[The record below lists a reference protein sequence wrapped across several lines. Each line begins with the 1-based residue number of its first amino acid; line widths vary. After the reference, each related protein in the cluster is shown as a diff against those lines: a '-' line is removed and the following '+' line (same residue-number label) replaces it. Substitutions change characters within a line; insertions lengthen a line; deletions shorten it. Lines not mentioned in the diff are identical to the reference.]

1 MLKLLKLCRTLFS
14 EKIFGKECL
23 IYNNTLY
30 GLHSDLSIELECN
43 IPFNCYVSIDL
54 LIQVF
59 EKLKGEYSA
68 VFENNVITFT
78 EHTTGLIYTVEQVRP
93 VEILPILPTFDPS
106 AAFKQN
112 PLVIFKTLAKESEHY
127 IKTSGDALICDSV
140 LVADNYVMFTDKKV
154 IVAGV
159 EDFGKDVSFALGIK
173 QVRYL
178 NKFIK
183 YEIKEYLIT
192 DELLIIIYENG
203 LKLFLPITITGV
215 IESNVGKM
223 KKVMLH
229 NGSTDWI
236 TLPDFTPIKINSL
249 LLNRSLDFIRLSNE
263 TIESKDFKINFSE
276 YNEINFDKNFSM
288 KLPINCFKLLI
299 TLSNHISVKN
309 NVVSFINNSST
320 IFGVGILIK
329 DD

>member
-1 MLKLLKLCRTLFS
+1 MLKILKLCRTLFS
-14 EKIFGKECL
+14 EKVFGKECL
-23 IYNNTLY
+23 IYNNRLY

-78 EHTTGLIYTVEQVRP
+78 EHSTGLIYTIEQVRP

-106 AAFKQN
+106 ATFKQN

-127 IKTSGDALICDSV
+127 IKTSGDVLMCDSV
-140 LVADNYVMFTDKKV
+140 LVADNYVTFTDKKV

-159 EDFGKDVSFALGIK
+159 EDFGKEVSFALGVK

-192 DELLIIIYENG
+192 DEVLIIIYENG
-203 LKLFLPITITGV
+203 LKLFLPITTSGV
-215 IESNVGKM
+215 IERNVGKM

-229 NGSTDWI
+229 HGSTDWI
-236 TLPDFTPIKINSL
+236 TLPDFKAIKINSL
-249 LLNRSLDFIRLSNE
+249 LLRSLDFIRLSNE

-276 YNEINFDKNFSM
+276 YDEINFDKIFSM
-288 KLPINCFKLLI
+288 KVPINCFKLLI

-320 IFGVGILIK
+320 IFGMVSLIK

>member
-1 MLKLLKLCRTLFS
+1 MLKILKLCRTLFS
-14 EKIFGKECL
+14 EKVFGKECL

-78 EHTTGLIYTVEQVRP
+78 EHSTGLIYTIEQVRP

-106 AAFKQN
+106 ATFKQN
-112 PLVIFKTLAKESEHY
+112 PLVIFKTLAKESENY
-127 IKTSGDALICDSV
+127 IKTSGDPLMCDSL
-140 LVADNYVMFTDKKV
+140 LVSNNYVAFTDKKV
-154 IVAGV
+154 IVMGV
-159 EDFGKDVSFALGIK
+159 ENFGDNVSFALGIK

-178 NKFIK
+178 NKFLK
-183 YEIKEYLIT
+183 CEISEYLV
-192 DELLIIIYENG
+192 DSDNLIIIYENG
-203 LKLFLPITITGV
+203 LKLFLPITTTGV
-215 IESNVGKM
+215 IESNVGNF

-229 NGSTDWI
+229 HGSTDWI
-236 TLPDFTPIKINSL
+236 TLPDFKAIKINSL
-249 LLNRSLDFIRLSNE
+249 LLRSLDFIRLSNE

-276 YNEINFDKNFSM
+276 YDEINFDKIFSM
-288 KLPINCFKLLI
+288 KVPINCFKLLI

-309 NVVSFINNSST
+309 NLVSFINNSST
-320 IFGVGILIK
+320 IFGIVSLIK

>member
-1 MLKLLKLCRTLFS
+1 MLKILKLCRTLFS
-14 EKIFGKECL
+14 ENVFGKECL

-78 EHTTGLIYTVEQVRP
+78 EHSTGLIYTIEQVRP

-106 AAFKQN
+106 ATFKQN

-127 IKTSGDALICDSV
+127 IKTSGDVLMCDSV
-140 LVADNYVMFTDKKV
+140 LVADNYVTFTDKKV

-159 EDFGKDVSFALGIK
+159 EDFGKEVSFALGVK

-192 DELLIIIYENG
+192 DEVLIIIYENG
-203 LKLFLPITITGV
+203 LKLFLPITTSGV

-229 NGSTDWI
+229 HGSTDWI
-236 TLPDFTPIKINSL
+236 TLPDFKAIKINSL
-249 LLNRSLDFIRLSNE
+249 LLRSLDFIRLSNE

-276 YNEINFDKNFSM
+276 YDEINFDKIFSM
-288 KLPINCFKLLI
+288 KVPINCFKLLI

-309 NVVSFINNSST
+309 NVLSFINNSST
-320 IFGVGILIK
+320 IFGMVSLIK